1 MIPLGFFQ
9 IFVIVKINNIW
20 VYPHTLPI
28 LLNQGVISELKAC
41 THKKNANPTFQRHFP
56 LGMGSIFVPVTVLHS
71 SNCHALLWNPQCTPL
86 AGAFLD
92 YCSLWSAF
100 CVPLD
105 MGQILT
111 WGAESHTVWILL
123 MSQRNLPF
131 FYSPVPG
138 PAPGRVFP
146 ISQTDKGKKTTWNTS
161 KCWAAQNN
169 SFNYYNEMSWGVPAW
184 HCSFCARLFCDKT
197 EEKKK

>member
-1 MIPLGFFQ
+1 MGLSSHFAHSLGA
-9 IFVIVKINNIW
+9 IF
-20 VYPHTLPI
+20 
-28 LLNQGVISELKAC
+28 ELKAC
-41 THKKNANPTFQRHFP
+41 TQKNANPTFQRHLP

-71 SNCHALLWNPQCTPL
+71 SNCHALLWNPQYAPL
-86 AGAFLD
+86 ASVFLD

-111 WGAESHTVWILL
+111 WGAESCTMWILFV
-123 MSQRNLPF
+123 SQRNLA
-131 FYSPVPG
+131 FYSSVPG

-161 KCWAAQNN
+161 KSWAAQNN
-169 SFNYYNEMSWGVPAW
+169 SFNYYNEMS
-184 HCSFCARLFCDKT
+184 
-197 EEKKK
+197 